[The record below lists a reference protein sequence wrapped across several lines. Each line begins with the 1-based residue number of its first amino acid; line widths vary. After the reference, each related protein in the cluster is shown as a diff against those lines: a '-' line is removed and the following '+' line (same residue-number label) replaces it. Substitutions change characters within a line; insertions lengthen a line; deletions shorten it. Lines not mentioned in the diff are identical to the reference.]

1 MIREFALD
9 SQFLLLYPG
18 QEKKA
23 NRKQHQDEYSR
34 ICQELHRL
42 KDQVHRTR
50 NDYERCLDAYAVA
63 KSKYE
68 EQYTKGKMG
77 KRLEDCRERYQV

>member
-1 MIREFALD
+1 M
-9 SQFLLLYPG
+9 
-18 QEKKA
+18 
-23 NRKQHQDEYSR
+23 
-34 ICQELHRL
+34 
-42 KDQVHRTR
+42 HRTR